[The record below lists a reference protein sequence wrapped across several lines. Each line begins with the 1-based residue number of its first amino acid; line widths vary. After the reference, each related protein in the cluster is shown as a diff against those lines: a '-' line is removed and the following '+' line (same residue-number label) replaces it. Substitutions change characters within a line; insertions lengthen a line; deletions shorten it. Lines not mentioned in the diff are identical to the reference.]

1 METENEARTPLVCIV
16 EDEAEIREIYARKF
30 ESEGFRLVLA
40 VNGEDGMEN
49 IREARPDVVLLDL
62 NMPVRDGEWVL
73 QELRGDEALASIPV
87 IVLSNVDDESMFTK
101 AGPYGT
107 RRYLTKSL
115 TTPTMA
121 VQVVREVLGM
131 VREGN

>member
-1 METENEARTPLVCIV
+1 MESEEGSPLVCIV
-16 EDEAEIREIYARKF
+16 EDEVEIREIYARKF

-40 VNGEDGMEN
+40 VNGEDGMKK
-49 IREARPDVVLLDL
+49 IRETRPDIVLLDL

-73 QELRGDEALASIPV
+73 RELRGDEALASVPV
-87 IVLSNVDDESMFTK
+87 IVLSNVDDENMFTK

-121 VQVVREVLGM
+121 VQAVREVLGI
-131 VREGN
+131 VS

>member
-1 METENEARTPLVCIV
+1 MEESKHEEVSPLVCIV

-40 VNGEDGMEN
+40 VDGEDGMKK
-49 IREARPDVVLLDL
+49 IREARPDIVLLDL

-73 QELRGDEALASIPV
+73 QELRGDEALASVPV
-87 IVLSNVDDESMFTK
+87 IVLSNVDDENMFTK

-121 VQVVREVLGM
+121 VQAVREVLGIAS
-131 VREGN
+131 

>member
-1 METENEARTPLVCIV
+1 MEESKHEEVFPLVCIV
-16 EDEAEIREIYARKF
+16 EDEAEIREIYALKF

-40 VNGEDGMEN
+40 SDGEDGMKK
-49 IREARPDVVLLDL
+49 IRETRPDIVLLDL

-73 QELRGDEALASIPV
+73 QELRGDEALASVPV
-87 IVLSNVDDESMFTK
+87 IVLSNVDDENMFTK

-121 VQVVREVLGM
+121 VQAVREVLGI
-131 VREGN
+131 VS

>member
-1 METENEARTPLVCIV
+1 MEESKQEEVSPLVCIV
-16 EDEAEIREIYARKF
+16 EDEAEIREIYALKF

-40 VNGEDGMEN
+40 SDGEDGMKK
-49 IREARPDVVLLDL
+49 IRETRPDIVLLDL

-73 QELRGDEALASIPV
+73 QELHGDEALASVPV
-87 IVLSNVDDESMFTK
+87 IVLSNVDDENMFTK

-121 VQVVREVLGM
+121 VQAVREVLGI
-131 VREGN
+131 VS

>member
-1 METENEARTPLVCIV
+1 MENEERSPIICIV
-16 EDEAEIREIYARKF
+16 EDDPEIREIYARKL
-30 ESEGFRLVLA
+30 ESEGFRVILA
-40 VNGEDGMEN
+40 VNGEDGMGK
-49 IREARPDVVLLDL
+49 IRFERPDLIMLDL

-73 QELRGDEALASIPV
+73 QELRRDETLSAIPV
-87 IVLSNVDDESMFTK
+87 IILSNIDDENMFTK

-121 VQVVREVLGM
+121 VKAVREVLSLG
-131 VREGN
+131 